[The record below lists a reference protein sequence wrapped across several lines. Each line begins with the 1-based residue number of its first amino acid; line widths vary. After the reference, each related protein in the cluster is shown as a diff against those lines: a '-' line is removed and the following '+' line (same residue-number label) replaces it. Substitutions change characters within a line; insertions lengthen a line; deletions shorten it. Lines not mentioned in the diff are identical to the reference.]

1 MRRLTSLFRF
11 GLLFLMLLSS
21 VLLVSGCAV
30 MRVVDSQVLAM
41 ANLPPGFK
49 LQGASY
55 RFERLPLQN
64 DNPEAA
70 LAEQLA
76 EQALSAVGMVRDDQL
91 ARLSVLLGYQSVSYV
106 SDAYRHGISM
116 PYAIPSRARSF
127 SWGAGFGMGMGTNM
141 PPPVQYRRQVSLI
154 MRDLPSSQVVYET
167 HAVHDGLWSDSTTI
181 FATLF
186 KAGLSNFPNPPA
198 GVQRVTIEIPR

>member
-1 MRRLTSLFRF
+1 
-11 GLLFLMLLSS
+11 
-21 VLLVSGCAV
+21 
-30 MRVVDSQVLAM
+30 
-41 ANLPPGFK
+41 
-49 LQGASY
+49 
-55 RFERLPLQN
+55 
-64 DNPEAA
+64 
-70 LAEQLA
+70 
-76 EQALSAVGMVRDDQL
+76 
-91 ARLSVLLGYQSVSYV
+91 LGYQSVSYV